1 MSHFCA
7 NIEKRE
13 SKSEGLGIEMET
25 RVKVELPLDEI
36 EAFSRRW
43 RIRKLALFGSVLR
56 DDFRPE
62 SDIDVLVSF
71 KPDAGIDLFD
81 LVRMEEEF
89 SKILGRSVDIVT
101 RQSVESSENYI
112 RKREIL
118 ESTETIYVS

>member
-1 MSHFCA
+1 
-7 NIEKRE
+7 
-13 SKSEGLGIEMET
+13 MET